1 MSGAAHLRIVIA
13 LLVVGGISSLAPYVA
28 SPFFKDITPFSPFG
42 WVGGLGGIA
51 LAAWLCRGSNIARN
65 LLVIFSILGLLF
77 YGILLLTILRD
88 SWSIAAVLGIFVHF
102 VRLLPVGLD
111 VLQRRARRTRPPPQR
126 CRYRSGKPISAESSM
141 KSWAGNPND
150 KSLRDSRP

>member
-1 MSGAAHLRIVIA
+1 MNGIVHLRIVVAIF
-13 LLVVGGISSLAPYVA
+13 VVGGIIALLPYVLF
-28 SPFFKDITPFSPFG
+28 PFMDDIHLSPFG

-88 SWSIAAVLGIFVHF
+88 SWSIAAVLGIFGILCGYCLWALMF
-102 VRLLPVGLD
+102 SKDVRAELARRSGAD
-111 VLQRRARRTRPPPQR
+111 IEQETDQRRKLDEELG
-126 CRYRSGKPISAESSM
+126 GKPE
-141 KSWAGNPND
+141 
-150 KSLRDSRP
+150 R